1 MITLEKITQQKKQIT
16 SDIQDHYS
24 RSIDL
29 YKVMFSLILTI
40 FLNKHV
46 IFCLISRL

>member
-1 MITLEKITQQKKQIT
+1 MITLEKITQKKKQIT

-40 FLNKHV
+40 FLKYV